1 MSKITPTLLNDTL
14 NLMQLARETA
24 KMQGQGAKAE
34 RLQPVVEGLRN
45 IVSNV
50 QATDNTNRPPSGT
63 GGVTAQGDFQTLLKI
78 AQNGSSNSA
87 GSTSILTSSPLERN
101 NIVSAMGS
109 GGMTD
114 VDIARQMGITRDE
127 VRMVLSLQQRRAYG
141 TEVEK

>member
-1 MSKITPTLLNDTL
+1 MTKITPSLLNDTL

-24 KMQGQGAKAE
+24 RIQGQTSKAD

-50 QATDNTNRPPSGT
+50 QATESGSRPASGT
-63 GGVTAQGDFQTLLKI
+63 GGIAAESDFQTLLKV
-78 AQNGSSNSA
+78 AQGGTQGSNQATAVLS
-87 GSTSILTSSPLERN
+87 SSPLERN
-101 NIVSAMGS
+101 HIVSAMGS

-114 VDIARQMGITRDE
+114 VEIARQMGITRDE
-127 VRMVLSLQQRRAYG
+127 VRMVLSMQQRRAYA